1 MTDSTIETQ
10 PDSPDDNDDLHRQI
24 LKNIRDS
31 RRHYAE
37 WREEAKGCY
46 DFYAGH
52 QWAQEDIDILTSQGR
67 PPVVFNRTAR
77 TINSVTGLE
86 IQNRQ
91 EVSFFTRQLGN
102 AGKSEVLT
110 GAVKWSRD
118 ECDAEDEESE
128 AFEDMII
135 SGMGWT
141 ETRLD
146 YETDAEGVIL
156 IERFDPL
163 EGIVDHTAKKRNCED
178 SRFRGRIKSYS
189 VDEFKQ
195 RWPGK
200 DIPKGRFLSTEEEEK
215 QVQDLTPGS
224 YNPNLQDIPTDVK
237 DVQVCQWQYYEIQK
251 VRMVQDESGKMT
263 EMPEDTF
270 KQRKSVIDAAGMKHT
285 KQSMPKR
292 IYRQCF
298 LTADEILEE
307 EDCPVNDFTLHVITG
322 LRDRNT
328 NSWFGLV
335 RPMQDPQR
343 WANKWLSQIQH
354 ILNTQAKSG
363 KLLWETGAF
372 KNPRKAKEEWSS
384 PDAMAELNAGG
395 LAKVEQIQPAAY
407 PDGVDRLLQYAMSA
421 INDVPGVNLEL
432 MGLANRDQA
441 NVLEQSRKQAGV
453 TILAKFF
460 DSLRRYRKK
469 QGRVNAE
476 FVQEYISDGRLI
488 RIAGPNGQ
496 QYIPLI
502 RDPGMLKYDVVVDD
516 APTST
521 NMKEK
526 TSAVLQSIMP
536 MVLQEKI
543 PVPPDVLDYT
553 ALPDDLIQ
561 KWKAYIQQQG
571 QDPMRQQA
579 QQLGMQG
586 QQAEVASKQADAQA
600 KTSKAKLDEANAA
613 KIIHEIQNPPDNNI
627 EMQKSAAE
635 LLLKREQM
643 TQDIQLRRE
652 EMQHNIALKR
662 DDMVMKHS
670 VNSENAKMM
679 AEASTKPT
687 TTIQYNAEEA
697 LNTTAQTIQ
706 EMAAQMAQNSQRDT
720 IILKEM
726 VDNMSQSSL
735 VLAAAIEKMGAPK
748 IATAK
753 RDAKGNLTAEIRP
766 VLN

>member
-1 MTDSTIETQ
+1 MAYEADDSTEST
-10 PDSPDDNDDLHRQI
+10 DNTTDAQDELHRKI
-24 LKNIRDS
+24 IKNIKDS

-37 WREEAKGCY
+37 WRDEAKESY

-52 QWAQEDIDILTSQGR
+52 QWAQEDIDILTQQGR
-67 PPVVFNRTAR
+67 PHVVFNRTAR

-91 EVSFFTRQLGN
+91 EVSFFPRQLGN

-110 GAVKWSRD
+110 GAAKWARD

-135 SGMGWT
+135 CGMGWT

-163 EGIVDHTAKKRNCED
+163 EGIVDHTSKKRNCED

-189 VDEFKQ
+189 VDEYKE

-200 DIPKGRFLSTEEEEK
+200 EVPKGRFLSTEDEEK
-215 QVQDLTPGS
+215 QIQDLSPGS
-224 YNPNLQDIPTDVK
+224 YSPDNQDVSDNAK
-237 DVQVCQWQYYEIQK
+237 EVQVCQWQYYEIQK

-263 EMPEDTF
+263 EFPEDVF
-270 KQRKSVIDAAGMKHT
+270 KQRKEALDAAGMKYT

-292 IYRQCF
+292 VYKQCF
-298 LTADEILEE
+298 LNADEILEE
-307 EDCPVNDFTLHVITG
+307 DDCPVNEFTLLVTTG

-328 NSWFGLV
+328 NTWFGLV
-335 RPMQDPQR
+335 RPMKDPQR

-469 QGRVNAE
+469 QGRVLAE
-476 FVQEYISDGRLI
+476 FIQQYISDGRLI
-488 RIAGPNGQ
+488 RISGELGP
-496 QYIPLI
+496 QYVPLI

-526 TSAVLQSIMP
+526 TFGALQALLP

-553 ALPDDLIQ
+553 PLPEDLIQ
-561 KWKAYIQQQG
+561 KWKSYIQQQA
-571 QDPMRQQA
+571 QDPMAQQA
-579 QQLGMQG
+579 KQLGLAA
-586 QQAEVASKQADAQA
+586 QQAEVSSKQADAQA

-613 KIIHEIQNPPDNNI
+613 KTMHDIQNPANDPQAEFALKKYQIDNEI
-627 EMQKSAAE
+627 G
-635 LLLKREQM
+635 LKREDM
-643 TQDIQLRRE
+643 
-652 EMQHNIALKR
+652 HANHALKR
-662 DDMVMKHS
+662 EDMAMRHD
-670 VNSENAKMM
+670 NARHDSELRAQTM
-679 AEASTKPT
+679 SKPT
-687 TTIQYNAEEA
+687 TAVQLGSDESVAQLSDTLKQALEAKNEGVASALEQNAQLMLKGFEA
-697 LNTTAQTIQ
+697 LADKMLEGDKAI
-706 EMAAQMAQNSQRDT
+706 
-720 IILKEM
+720 
-726 VDNMSQSSL
+726 
-735 VLAAAIEKMGAPK
+735 AAAMTMPK
-748 IATAK
+748 DVTLDNGRKATINP
-753 RDAKGNLTAEIRP
+753 RMN
-766 VLN
+766 

>member
-1 MTDSTIETQ
+1 MSYASAAETSIEEK
-10 PDSPDDNDDLHRQI
+10 DDGNEDLHRKI
-24 LKNIRDS
+24 LKCIKDS
-31 RRHYAE
+31 RRHYSD
-37 WREEAKGCY
+37 WREEAKECY

-52 QWAQEDIDILTSQGR
+52 QWAQEDIDILNAQGR

-86 IQNRQ
+86 VQNRQ
-91 EVSFFTRQLGN
+91 EVNYFPRQLGN

-128 AFEDMII
+128 AFEDTII

-163 EGIVDHTAKKRNCED
+163 EGIVDYTAKKRNCED
-178 SRFRGRIKSYS
+178 SRYRGRIKTYS
-189 VDEFKQ
+189 VEEFKE
-195 RWPGK
+195 RFPDK
-200 DIPKGRFLSTEEEEK
+200 DVPKGKFFDAEEEDK
-215 QVQDLTPGS
+215 QVQDLSPGGYS
-224 YNPNLQDIPTDVK
+224 PDNQDTQSSVK
-237 DVQVCQWQYYEIQK
+237 EVQVCQWQYYEIQK
-251 VRMVQDESGKMT
+251 VRMVQDAGGKMV
-263 EMPEDTF
+263 EMPEAQF
-270 KQRKSVIDAAGMKHT
+270 NERRGVMDAAGMQYT

-292 IYRQCF
+292 VYKQCF
-298 LTADEILEE
+298 LSANEILEDG
-307 EDCPVNDFTLHVITG
+307 DCPVNDFTLKVITG

-328 NSWFGLV
+328 NTWFGLV
-335 RPMQDPQR
+335 RPMKDPQR

-395 LAKVEQIQPAAY
+395 LAKIEQIQPAQY
-407 PDGVDRLLQYAMSA
+407 PQGVDRLLQYALEA

-469 QGRVNAE
+469 QGRIHAE
-476 FVQEYISDGRLI
+476 FVQQYISDGRLI
-488 RIAGPNGQ
+488 RITGELGP
-496 QYIPLI
+496 QYVKLI
-502 RDPGMLKYDVVVDD
+502 RDPDMLKYDVVVDD

-526 TSAVLQSIMP
+526 TFTALQTILP

-543 PVPPDVLDYT
+543 PVPPDLLDY
-553 ALPDDLIQ
+553 LPVPEDLIQ
-561 KWKAYIQQQG
+561 KWKQYIQQQS
-571 QDPMRQQA
+571 QNPEVQQ
-579 QQLGMQG
+579 QKQLMMAG
-586 QQAEVASKQADAQA
+586 QQADVQSKQADAQA
-600 KTSKAKLDEANAA
+600 KNSKSKLDDINAIKVLHEMQNPQGQAPVLDPMMELHSKEQIEMA
-613 KIIHEIQNPPDNNI
+613 KIASKERMEALKIAANMQSQIETARITASSVAAGHAQSEHTKQNDN
-627 EMQKSAAE
+627 QTAG
-635 LLLKREQM
+635 
-643 TQDIQLRRE
+643 
-652 EMQHNIALKR
+652 NIAKIG
-662 DDMVMKHS
+662 
-670 VNSENAKMM
+670 E
-679 AEASTKPT
+679 
-687 TTIQYNAEEA
+687 QA
-697 LNTTAQTIQ
+697 LNTLA
-706 EMAAQMAQNSQRDT
+706 EAM
-720 IILKEM
+720 
-726 VDNMSQSSL
+726 QSIGEGNKLISEAL
-735 VLAAAIEKMGAPK
+735 LAPK
-748 IATAK
+748 DVTVS
-753 RDAKGNLTAEIRP
+753 REGNNLVGQLKPR
-766 VLN
+766 LN